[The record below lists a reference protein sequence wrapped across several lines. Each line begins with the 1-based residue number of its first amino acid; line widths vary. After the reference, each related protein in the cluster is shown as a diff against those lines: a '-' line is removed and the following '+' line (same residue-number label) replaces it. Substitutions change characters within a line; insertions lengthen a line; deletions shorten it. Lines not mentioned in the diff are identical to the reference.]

1 MIIIIVVI
9 IFYYTDLRCCAEY
22 MNYKDDIQY
31 WHQES
36 GYFKMA

>member
-9 IFYYTDLRCCAEY
+9 IFYYIDLRCCAEY
-22 MNYKDDIQY
+22 INYDDIQY

-36 GYFKMA
+36 T